1 MIKIE
6 KLIIHVLSCETNVLV
21 LSDECMEEYEATIE
35 KMLYQKLNKIFTNS
49 GKKSGIFKNGSH
61 VKNKIEDY
69 KSKAISFEDLSAWY
83 ATYVFDTKMK
93 HGVYENSDLIIC
105 EVQYEE
111 RRYIVT
117 FENSYNEGITHHV
130 QQEEGVIKNEII
142 TQKTLISPNLLKK
155 DYAIT
160 VELSDLQIGTIE
172 SAVEIEGQASF
183 LYSDHIL
190 SCEMKTSF
198 KEGTK
203 AVQKVC
209 KSISEKYNLD
219 DVQMIPKVKQMI
231 VDSVESKTDIEVEDL
246 ATILFSDKPMV
257 KTEFKEELY
266 KSGVNAIPVE
276 YAKTTKTEKMQKIKT
291 DIGIEINVPI
301 DFMNSKEY
309 IEFSTAVD
317 GTISIQLKNINKV
330 ISK

>member
-6 KLIIHVLSCETNVLV
+6 KLIIHVLNCETNLLV
-21 LSDECMEEYEATIE
+21 VSDECMIEYESTIE

-49 GKKSGIFKNGSH
+49 GKKRGEFKDSSH
-61 VKNKIEDY
+61 VKGKIEDY
-69 KSKAISFEDLSAWY
+69 KSKTISFEELSAWY
-83 ATYVFDTKMK
+83 ATYVFDIKMK
-93 HGVYENSDLIIC
+93 YGIYENSDLIVC
-105 EVQYEE
+105 EVLYEE

-117 FENSYNEGITHHV
+117 FENSYNEGITHYI
-130 QQEEGVIKNEII
+130 QQEDDIVKNEII
-142 TQKTLISPNLLKK
+142 TQKTLISQNLLKK

-160 VELSDLQIGTIE
+160 IELSDLQIGTIE
-172 SAVEIEGQASF
+172 SAVEIEGDTTF
-183 LYSDHIL
+183 LYSNLIL

-203 AVQKVC
+203 AIQKVC
-209 KSISEKYNLD
+209 KNISEKYNLD
-219 DVQMIPKVKQMI
+219 DMQMMPKVKQMI
-231 VDSVESKTDIEVEDL
+231 VDSVDSKTDIEVEEI

-257 KTEFKEELY
+257 KTEFKEELH
-266 KSGVNAIPVE
+266 KSGVHAIPVE
-276 YAKTTKTEKMQKIKT
+276 YAKTTKAEKMQKIKT
-291 DIGIEINVPI
+291 DIGIEISVPV

-317 GTISIQLKNINKV
+317 GTISIQLKNINKL